1 MLLSRRGT
9 TTPVKARGAMSHYF
23 HIVMKGVSVFFF
35 YFVYRILRFS
45 FLFLFLFVF
54 LTFYDSNFQKGK
66 REHAV
71 RVLKIGF
78 I

>member
-45 FLFLFLFVF
+45 FLFFIFVCVSHILRF
-54 LTFYDSNFQKGK
+54 KLSKGK
-66 REHAV
+66 T
-71 RVLKIGF
+71 
-78 I
+78 